1 MTNMPTPRAPRDAA
15 VAVVQNPRL
24 PTGDD
29 ERFTGFGVM
38 GLPFASGHVLAL
50 RDFPATT
57 FAPAYRSVWHRDP
70 AGIWTFYATVPG
82 HLGCTRYFSSATPA
96 PAVECD
102 IDVEWMSPWSL
113 HIRIDELLEWRV
125 DMRRTAATRVMIA
138 VGTRLPER
146 AWTNRA
152 ALAVIGRAAGPI
164 LGIGRAR
171 LHGSAS
177 NGQDF
182 MIAPRQMW
190 AVAASHTTL
199 RGEDLGPIGPL
210 PRQARL
216 GDFWVPQRGLF
227 VVGKGHFE
235 TFDASRHR
243 SVTQGAQSARDVS
256 LNVVVPVLG
265 LE

>member
-1 MTNMPTPRAPRDAA
+1 MRRDAGSTEYQGMTNMPTPRDAA
-15 VAVVQNPRL
+15 SAVVQDPCL

-38 GLPFASGHVLAL
+38 GLPFAGGHVLAL

-57 FAPAYRSVWHRDP
+57 FAPAYKSVWHRDP

-82 HLGCTRYFSSATPA
+82 NLGCTRYFSSATPA

-102 IDVEWMSPWSL
+102 IDVDWVSPWSL
-113 HIRIDELLEWRV
+113 HIRIDGLLEWRV
-125 DMRRTAATRVMIA
+125 DMRRTVATRVMTA

-146 AWTNRA
+146 AWTNPS
-152 ALAVIGRAAGPI
+152 ALAVIGRVAGPV

-171 LHGSAS
+171 LHGIAS
-177 NGQDF
+177 NGQEF

-190 AVAASHTTL
+190 AVAASRATL
-199 RGEDLGPIGPL
+199 RGHDLGPIGPL

-216 GDFWVPQRGLF
+216 GDFWVPQRGVF

-243 SVTQGAQSARDVS
+243 SGPQGSTIGA
-256 LNVVVPVLG
+256 
-265 LE
+265 